1 MASAGLTQALAISA
15 TGIVILTFDAFA
27 LGVVVDYFV
36 YLASTLPIEL
46 PIFRELMSDFILFGK
61 WFYYIIY
68 ILGILFVIYPVIYT
82 IKRHRY
88 MDVEPANDE
97 RVYQQ

>member
-1 MASAGLTQALAISA
+1 MGNSGLTQALAVSA
-15 TGIVILTFDAFA
+15 TGILILVFDAFC

-46 PIFRELMSDFILFGK
+46 PVFKELMSQFILFGQ
-61 WFYYIIY
+61 WFYYIIA

-88 MDVEPANDE
+88 MDVEPVNDQQI
-97 RVYQQ
+97 YQQ